1 MVANVMS
8 HHSKQRIFHKHLKHA
23 INMNYNQGSEFCTST
38 AKAYFLSDKIPAI
51 LGSFRLYWENY
62 RIPAGKWVSG
72 QNKET

>member
-1 MVANVMS
+1 
-8 HHSKQRIFHKHLKHA
+8 
-23 INMNYNQGSEFCTST
+23 MNYNQGSEFCTST

>member
-1 MVANVMS
+1 MTKGVNFVQVQQ
-8 HHSKQRIFHKHLKHA
+8 KP
-23 INMNYNQGSEFCTST
+23 
-38 AKAYFLSDKIPAI
+38 YFLSDKIPAV